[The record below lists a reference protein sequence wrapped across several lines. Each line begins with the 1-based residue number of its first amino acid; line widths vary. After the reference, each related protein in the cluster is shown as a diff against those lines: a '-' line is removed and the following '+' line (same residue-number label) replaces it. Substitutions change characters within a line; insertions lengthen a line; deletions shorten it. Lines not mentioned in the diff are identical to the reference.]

1 MSTYRSPKKPSRRP
15 LSIYNIS
22 FSHPPIWWHH
32 VILETLQSIPC
43 INFTANELASGG
55 ELKSQDF
62 FIEVV
67 VNNAVASLEQ
77 TQDDKYVFSGQTF
90 ASFDDR
96 MTSGGTRQRPGH
108 DNRSSSRGSF
118 FTIHNKIIKQRCA
131 GDAED
136 WSLITK
142 WR

>member
-1 MSTYRSPKKPSRRP
+1 
-15 LSIYNIS
+15 L
-22 FSHPPIWWHH
+22 
-32 VILETLQSIPC
+32 
-43 INFTANELASGG
+43 
-55 ELKSQDF
+55 QDF

-96 MTSGGTRQRPGH
+96 MTTGGTRQRPVH